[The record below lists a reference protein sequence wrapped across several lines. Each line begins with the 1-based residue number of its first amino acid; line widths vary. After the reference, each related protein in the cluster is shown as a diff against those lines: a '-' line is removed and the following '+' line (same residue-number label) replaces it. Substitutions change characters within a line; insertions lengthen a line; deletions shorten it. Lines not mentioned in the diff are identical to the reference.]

1 MVISNLFHLSII
13 STKFSKVAPLRNED
27 RYAIIAFFIWIANN
41 YLTFI
46 KRGDTRM
53 NSKLKQ
59 LLSLLFM
66 ACLIILTGY
75 FILKD
80 QSMAT
85 LLETIES
92 VNPLYL
98 LLGLFMMFT
107 FVRPL
112 IPSLFCE
119 HLDKKFLILNVL
131 ALPSLAFTLAQ
142 LPRLPQGAN
151 PLKCFI

>member
-1 MVISNLFHLSII
+1 
-13 STKFSKVAPLRNED
+13 
-27 RYAIIAFFIWIANN
+27 
-41 YLTFI
+41 
-46 KRGDTRM
+46 M

-98 LLGLFMMFT
+98 LLGLLWCLRLWA
-107 FVRPL
+107 VRPL

-151 PLKCFI
+151 PLKCFIWIKRIFTSHIHPLICSLSLPFTKWSWWFMRSSSFYLTNNLF